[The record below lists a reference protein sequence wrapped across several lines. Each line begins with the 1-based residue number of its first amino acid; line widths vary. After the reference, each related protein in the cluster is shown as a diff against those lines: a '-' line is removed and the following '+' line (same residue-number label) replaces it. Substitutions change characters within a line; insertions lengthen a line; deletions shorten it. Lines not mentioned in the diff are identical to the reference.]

1 MDLAQII
8 LIAAGLAVAAG
19 GVFMLIH
26 TANADRRAEKQ
37 GRYVRPRPLVPLG
50 VVAVGLIIAYHSY
63 SDYST
68 LDSSDVT
75 IMFIFAVALALLLG
89 LKFFLADK
97 LDVPPPPS
105 IQDDNVTPP
114 SKPPVDD
121 TIINKQ

>member
-1 MDLAQII
+1 MDLAQIV

-63 SDYST
+63 SDYTT
-68 LDSSDVT
+68 LDPSDVT
-75 IMFIFAVALALLLG
+75 IMFVFAVVLAMLLG
-89 LKFFLADK
+89 LRFFLSGK

-105 IQDDNVTPP
+105 IEDDKITPP
-114 SKPPVDD
+114 TDD
-121 TIINKQ
+121 TTINKQ